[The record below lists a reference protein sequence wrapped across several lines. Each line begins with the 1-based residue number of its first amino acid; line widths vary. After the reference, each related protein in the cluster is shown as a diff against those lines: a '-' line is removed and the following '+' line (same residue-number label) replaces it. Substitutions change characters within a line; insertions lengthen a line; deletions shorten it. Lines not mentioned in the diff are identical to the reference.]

1 MGGSCRPARGLPWP
15 CRPGKRP
22 ALPPAGGVPLR
33 PAAREARGR
42 RRLRRQ
48 CARRSKLRPAA
59 AARAERPA
67 QAGRE
72 LAARRGASACRAAWR
87 GPLVGQREPGR
98 AATPGGEC
106 VGRAARPG
114 LRRRRG
120 RAGKAGRSAADR
132 AGGADGPTAPT
143 SWGPGRPGAPTPQ
156 PARGWPGA
164 RPAKRPRRGLALRP
178 DWVAPRNG
186 WRLAWPEPPTGGDQ
200 PPHFPDC
207 RRQAGRA
214 AAPPP
219 HRVGRV
225 SGPQAAGAG
234 GTRPGAPGHGREP
247 LLPGRYTARENK
259 RGSAHRALPLGFAD

>member
-164 RPAKRPRRGLALRP
+164 RPAKRPRRGLALRL

-247 LLPGRYTARENK
+247 LFPGRYTARENK

>member
-1 MGGSCRPARGLPWP
+1 MWAAFAALRGACLGLAGRGNGRHSRPQAAFPAPRRARMRGEAALAPP
-15 CRPGKRP
+15 VRAAVQIAGPRRGKAAGRRARPG
-22 ALPPAGGVPLR
+22 
-33 PAAREARGR
+33 
-42 RRLRRQ
+42 
-48 CARRSKLRPAA
+48 
-59 AARAERPA
+59 
-67 QAGRE
+67 
-72 LAARRGASACRAAWR
+72 LAAGSGEGR
-87 GPLVGQREPGR
+87 GP
-98 AATPGGEC
+98 ATPGGEC
-106 VGRAARPG
+106 VGRAARHG

-143 SWGPGRPGAPTPQ
+143 PWGPGRPGAPTPQ

-200 PPHFPDC
+200 PPHFPGQTC
-207 RRQAGRA
+207 KGWTGRA

-225 SGPQAAGAG
+225 SARRPEGRVGRGPPAG
-234 GTRPGAPGHGREP
+234 GTRTGAPFPRPLDRQREQRRECP
-247 LLPGRYTARENK
+247 PGTPFYF
-259 RGSAHRALPLGFAD
+259 G

>member
-1 MGGSCRPARGLPWP
+1 M
-15 CRPGKRP
+15 
-22 ALPPAGGVPLR
+22 
-33 PAAREARGR
+33 
-42 RRLRRQ
+42 
-48 CARRSKLRPAA
+48 RPAA

-72 LAARRGASACRAAWR
+72 LAARRGGER
-87 GPLVGQREPGR
+87 L
-98 AATPGGEC
+98 PGGLARPTGGPARARQGRYAGRR
-106 VGRAARPG
+106 VRRQSRAARPAPQAWPG
-114 LRRRRG
+114 WQGWPKRRRPGRRG
-120 RAGKAGRSAADR
+120 GRPHS
-132 AGGADGPTAPT
+132 PT

-234 GTRPGAPGHGREP
+234 GTRPARRRDTDGSPFPLAAIPPERTKEGVPPGTP
-247 LLPGRYTARENK
+247 
-259 RGSAHRALPLGFAD
+259 SWFC